1 MKKQSK
7 YFSPVEVTIWC
18 SSVVLIIVSF
28 CVFDRQN
35 YLTLAA
41 SLIGASSLI
50 FNAKGNPVGQALMIV
65 FSVLYGIISYRFAYY
80 GEMITYLGMTMPM
93 AIFSL
98 AAWLKNPH
106 KRGKAEVKIKDVSR
120 NDVIVMTVSAVAV
133 TVAFYFIL
141 RAFNTKNL
149 ILSTLSVTTSYVA
162 AFLTFKRNAFFALVY
177 ALNDAVLIAL
187 WILASFVD
195 KSNFSVIICFVTFMV
210 NDVYAFINWCK
221 MRKRQKRE
229 DGAQSENNESGE
241 PDAQSENAVQSADAV
256 PMETSNND

>member
-1 MKKQSK
+1 MKKRLK
-7 YFSPVEVTIWC
+7 YFSPVEVAIWC
-18 SSVVLIIVSF
+18 CSVVLIIVSF
-28 CVFDRQN
+28 CVFDRHN
-35 YLTLAA
+35 FLTLFA

-93 AIFSL
+93 AVFSL
-98 AAWLKNPH
+98 IAWLKNPH
-106 KRGKAEVKIKDVSR
+106 KRGKAEVKVKDVTK
-120 NDVIVMTVSAVAV
+120 NDVIIMVVSSVAV

-141 RAFNTKNL
+141 RAFNTQNL

-162 AFLTFKRNAFFALVY
+162 AYLTFKRNAFFALVY

-187 WILASFVD
+187 WVLASLVD
-195 KSNFSVIICFVTFMV
+195 KSNFSVIICFVTFML
-210 NDVYAFINWCK
+210 NDVYSFVNWCK

-229 DGAQSENNESGE
+229 DAAQSDAEKNADAESS
-241 PDAQSENAVQSADAV
+241 DAVQTDDLAPTGD
-256 PMETSNND
+256 NN

>member
-1 MKKQSK
+1 MKKKSK
-7 YFSPVEVTIWC
+7 YFSPAEVAIWC
-18 SSVVLIIVSF
+18 SSVALIIASF
-28 CVFDRQN
+28 CVFDRHN

-98 AAWLKNPH
+98 VAWLKNPH
-106 KRGKAEVKIKDVSR
+106 KDNKMEVKVKDISK
-120 NDVIVMTVSAVAV
+120 NDVIAMSVSAVAV

-141 RAFNTKNL
+141 RAFNTNNL

-177 ALNDAVLIAL
+177 ALNDVVLIAL

-210 NDVYAFINWCK
+210 NDVYSFINWCK

-229 DGAQSENNESGE
+229 DAAQSEYGAQSEDETH
-241 PDAQSENAVQSADAV
+241 VSAA
-256 PMETSNND
+256 PTETSANK